1 MPHVVIDR
9 IKELTFPQK
18 VGDVEFLFKA
28 EHLIGVK
35 TPNAKFLIKLTPK
48 ENGYLIKYD
57 KITRPL
63 TSEIKKAYQAFIEL
77 NDANILFE
85 NISGIKEKLPNKNL
99 LQITD
104 DLSGIDIVEVGFGSG
119 RHLIHLAKE
128 NPDKTIL
135 GIEIHKPS
143 IEQVLKRI
151 EHEKLNNIRVLNHDA
166 RIILSKIPSNQL
178 SAIYVHFPVP
188 WDKKPHRR
196 VMNKDF
202 INESI
207 RTLKKNG
214 FLHLRTDSPKYFN
227 YSLNLFLDYDEIEIT
242 IKKNRPYSVSSKYE
256 DRWKKLNKDIFDIY
270 MHNFTHSP
278 PLTEDFDFSF
288 EKRLKNLDFK
298 PKIYNNFVIH
308 IENVYKIDDKRE
320 LIKATIGNFN
330 RPEHIY
336 ILNQD
341 KPEYFKMPAP
351 IKENYLAHLELKRLF
366 NGDNSRCE

>member
-1 MPHVVIDR
+1 MPHIVIDK
-9 IKELTFPQK
+9 IKNIDYPVK
-18 VGDVEFLFKA
+18 SGDVEFLFKA
-28 EHLIGVK
+28 ENLIGVK
-35 TPNAKFLIKLTPK
+35 TPNAKFLIKVLPK
-48 ENGYLIKYD
+48 EKGYLVKYD

-63 TSEIKKAYQAFIEL
+63 ISDIKKAYEEFVKL
-77 NDANILFE
+77 NEANILFE
-85 NISGIKEKLPNKNL
+85 NIKGIKEKLPNKNL
-99 LQITD
+99 LDITS
-104 DLSGIDIVEVGFGSG
+104 DLSDIDIVEVGFGSG

-128 NPDKTIL
+128 NPDKIIL

-151 EHEKLNNIRVLNHDA
+151 EHEKIENIRVLNHDA
-166 RIILSKIPSNQL
+166 RIILSKIQSNRL

-207 RTLKKNG
+207 RTLKKDG

-227 YSLNLFLDYDEIEIT
+227 YSLNLFLDYDEIDIR
-242 IKKNRPYSVSSKYE
+242 IKKNRPYVVSSKYE
-256 DRWKKLNKDIFDIY
+256 DRWKKMNKDIFDIY
-270 MHNFTHSP
+270 MYNFTISE
-278 PLTEDFDFSF
+278 PLVENFDFSF
-288 EKRLKNLDFK
+288 EKRLENLDFK

-308 IENVYKIDDKRE
+308 IEKVFKIDETKE
-320 LIKATIGNFN
+320 LIRATIGNFN

-336 ILNQD
+336 ILNKD

-351 IKENYLAHLELKRLF
+351 IKENYEAHLELKRLF